1 MLNSEQIRHFHQF
14 GYVFLKE
21 LYSASEIELFKDQIP
36 DLLKHRDERVVME
49 KSGKAVRSI
58 YGVHESN
65 SILGALARHQKL
77 AQAAQELLNGSVY
90 VYQSKINIKDAFDG
104 DVWDWH
110 QDYIYWKNEDGMP
123 SSSVLTA
130 ALFLDD
136 ITEFNSP
143 VIMIP
148 GSHRHG
154 VTPVDVLNGKPS
166 EYQNGPAWIS
176 NLTARLKYTVD
187 RGTLADQVNK
197 NGMVAEKG
205 RAGSV
210 LFFDGNVIH
219 ASQPNI
225 SPHSRTL
232 LLYTYNRVDNAP
244 PPTALH
250 RPNFLA
256 SRNSTPIQLL
266 SSDIR
271 ELAPNLL

>member
-1 MLNSEQIRHFHQF
+1 MLSSEQIRHYQQF
-14 GYVFLKE
+14 GYVFLHE
-21 LYSASEIELFKDQIP
+21 LYSVSEVALFKEQIP
-36 DLLKHRDERVVME
+36 HLLKNRDERVVME
-49 KSGKAVRSI
+49 KSGKTVRSI
-58 YGVHESN
+58 YGVHDTN
-65 SILGALARHQKL
+65 PILGALSRHNKL
-77 AQAAQELLNGSVY
+77 AQAAQELLDGSVY

-104 DVWDWH
+104 DIWDWH

-123 SSSVLTA
+123 SSAVLTA

-136 ITEFNSP
+136 ISEFNSP

-148 GSHRHG
+148 GSHRYG
-154 VTPVDVLNGKPS
+154 VTSCDVLNGKPS
-166 EYQNGPAWIS
+166 EYQGGPAWIS

-187 RGTLADQVNK
+187 RATLADQVQK

-225 SPHSRTL
+225 SPYSRSL

-244 PPTALH
+244 PPNALH
-250 RPNFLA
+250 RPPFLA
-256 SRNSTPIQLL
+256 SRDNTPIQLL
-266 SSDIR
+266 ASDIQA
-271 ELAPNLL
+271 LASNPS